1 MLLESASACASRAPE
16 GGGRR
21 ADHGQPLTDH
31 FVMQL
36 PQMLFAGAFHAYG
49 DAASPAGHY
58 VSTVRQ
64 PPQRQ
69 CPFATAA
76 AAAVQHHTLRRWR
89 QRLL

>member
-49 DAASPAGHY
+49 DAASPAGHD

-64 PPQRQ
+64 PPDCLPVSPPPSGCR
-69 CPFATAA
+69 A
-76 AAAVQHHTLRRWR
+76 LRRTA
-89 QRLL
+89 QRAGALQ